1 MPDAQNINLSKII
14 KRLELIKSL
23 ISLEEEDEIDAPV
36 FKLEQFGKV
45 AELEKI
51 ILSLKEKSYSKAA
64 IAIEQF
70 LNQHNNLSI
79 FIDPAN
85 KNWN

>member
-1 MPDAQNINLSKII
+1 MPDVENINLSKII

-23 ISLEEEDEIDAPV
+23 ISLEEEDEIDAHV
-36 FKLEQFGKV
+36 IKLQQFGKV
-45 AELEKI
+45 PELETI
-51 ILSLKEKSYSKAA
+51 ILSLKERSYSKAA
-64 IAIEQF
+64 IAIDQF
-70 LNQHNNLSI
+70 LNRHNNLSI